1 MPRGIRKG
9 VLDVMEGARSEGEGA
24 GAGRPIPGSGRGGR
38 KVAAGG
44 RAGGRRGGGGQP
56 EADALALEA
65 AGATPLRPEQVV
77 RRIKQLEGEMF
88 RKARNLEFEEAARLR
103 DQIERLKRSELGLT
117 GQRTG

>member
-1 MPRGIRKG
+1 MLRPTREELADG
-9 VLDVMEGARSEGEGA
+9 VEVDLPELRIAPAHRVLVRW
-24 GAGRPIPGSGRGGR
+24 RNR
-38 KVAAGG
+38 VASRRRG